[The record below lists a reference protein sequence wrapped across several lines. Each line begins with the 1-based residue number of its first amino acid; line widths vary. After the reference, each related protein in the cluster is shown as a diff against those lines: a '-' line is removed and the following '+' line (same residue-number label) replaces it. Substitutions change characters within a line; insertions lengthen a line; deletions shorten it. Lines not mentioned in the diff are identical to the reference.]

1 MLLFIIVFAVTL
13 VFGMPVAFSLGLTG
27 LAHLVALGDERF
39 FIVFIQRMVAQLDM
53 TSLTCLPFFILA
65 GYIMNEGGVTTRLLN
80 FLRQLV
86 GWFRGGLAYCTVII
100 AAILAAIL
108 GSPNAVCSMLCGV
121 LVPEMR
127 KDGYPE
133 EFTGSLVAASS
144 VLGPV
149 IPPSFQF
156 IVFSMMTGVSI
167 KGLFMGGVLPGVL
180 LALAF
185 CVIIGFMTRK
195 KDLGKSV
202 DKFSLRKT
210 AVEFV
215 KAVPALLVPIVMVGG
230 IVGGI
235 FTATE
240 SGAVACLLAIIA
252 GVIYREFDFRHMPKL
267 LVKCGITTGSIL
279 LIVAFGGTIAWT
291 LSMSGV
297 PQALIAA
304 ITGLTTNKNII
315 ILLIMIILTIG
326 GCFLEA
332 TAMTMVFTPII
343 WPLAQAIGMDGVHF
357 GLIFS
362 ILIIIGFITPPVG
375 TLLFVTSNIAQIE
388 LKKVCKEIWPFAIAS
403 LIIITALAY
412 LPDLVLWLPRLCGYS
427 G

>member
-1 MLLFIIVFAVTL
+1 
-13 VFGMPVAFSLGLTG
+13 
-27 LAHLVALGDERF
+27 
-39 FIVFIQRMVAQLDM
+39 
-53 TSLTCLPFFILA
+53 
-65 GYIMNEGGVTTRLLN
+65 
-80 FLRQLV
+80 
-86 GWFRGGLAYCTVII
+86 
-100 AAILAAIL
+100 
-108 GSPNAVCSMLCGV
+108 
-121 LVPEMR
+121 
-127 KDGYPE
+127 
-133 EFTGSLVAASS
+133 
-144 VLGPV
+144 
-149 IPPSFQF
+149 
-156 IVFSMMTGVSI
+156 
-167 KGLFMGGVLPGVL
+167 
-180 LALAF
+180 
-185 CVIIGFMTRK
+185 MTRK

-403 LIIITALAY
+403 LIIIAALAY